1 MDARGTQRLLDP
13 LFTTETMRGIF
24 SDHARVQAMLDFEAA
39 LARAEAR
46 AGIVPTVAATAIGAQ
61 CRAEL
66 FDFEALASG
75 TAKAGSPV
83 IPLIKQLTARVAAS
97 DAEAARHVH
106 WGATTQDAMDTGLVL
121 QLRAAL
127 ASIGTDLERLSVAL
141 AALARAHAGTPL
153 AGRTW
158 LQQGPPVT
166 LGLKAAGFLS
176 AVERHRTRV
185 AELEGGIAT
194 LQFGGAVGTLA
205 ALGPRSGEVATALA
219 DDLRLPLPDIAW
231 HSHRDRIAEVA
242 TTFGLL
248 AGSLGKIARDVA
260 LHSQTE
266 VAELS
271 EPVAEG
277 RGGSSTMPHKQN
289 PVAAAVVLAA
299 AARAPGL
306 VATMLGAMIQ
316 EDERGLGGWHA
327 EWETLPELVGLTAG
341 ALHHLTDTM
350 AGLRVDPARMAAN
363 LEATHGLVFAEA
375 VQMAVAEKAGRA
387 AAQRLL
393 ETACRRAQADGRHL
407 REVLA
412 DDPTVGRHVSPE
424 ELERL
429 FDPRRYIGA
438 ADALVERV
446 LARHTAVRARAPEET
461 PS

>member
-1 MDARGTQRLLDP
+1 MSLLGP
-13 LFTTETMRGIF
+13 LFRWDDVQESF
-24 SDHARVQAMLDFEAA
+24 SDRASLQAMLDFEAA
-39 LARAEAR
+39 LARAEAQ
-46 AGIVPTVAATAIGAQ
+46 AGVIPASAASMIESACAVHRFDVP
-61 CRAEL
+61 
-66 FDFEALASG
+66 ALARE
-75 TAKAGSPV
+75 AANAGNLV
-83 IPLIKQLTARVAAS
+83 IPLIRQLTAHVREQ
-97 DAEAARHVH
+97 DAEAARFVH
-106 WGATTQDAMDTGLVL
+106 WGATSQDAIDTGLVL

-127 ASIGTDLERLSVAL
+127 DVIEGELDRLADAL
-141 AALARAHAGTPL
+141 AALASEYRATPI

-158 LQQGPPVT
+158 MQHAVPT
-166 LGLKAAGFLS
+166 TFGLKAAGWLD
-176 AVERHRTRV
+176 AILRHRERFD
-185 AELEGGIAT
+185 ELRRRALV
-194 LQFGGAVGTLA
+194 LQLGGAVGTLA

-219 DDLRLPLPDIAW
+219 NDLGLPLPDIAW

-266 VAELS
+266 VAELF

-289 PVAAAVVLAA
+289 PVSAAVVLAA
-299 AARAPGL
+299 ATRAPGL

-327 EWETLPELVGLTAG
+327 EWETLPELVCLTAG
-341 ALHHLTDTM
+341 ALHHLTETM

-363 LEATHGLVFAEA
+363 LEATRGLVFAEA

-393 ETACRRAQADGRHL
+393 EAACRRAQAEGRHL
-407 REVLA
+407 RDVLA

-429 FDPRRYIGA
+429 LDPGRYIA
-438 ADALVERV
+438 PADALVERV
-446 LARHTAVRARAPEET
+446 LARHAEARARVRGEGAP
-461 PS
+461 

>member
-1 MDARGTQRLLDP
+1 
-13 LFTTETMRGIF
+13 
-24 SDHARVQAMLDFEAA
+24 
-39 LARAEAR
+39 
-46 AGIVPTVAATAIGAQ
+46 
-61 CRAEL
+61 
-66 FDFEALASG
+66 
-75 TAKAGSPV
+75 
-83 IPLIKQLTARVAAS
+83 
-97 DAEAARHVH
+97 
-106 WGATTQDAMDTGLVL
+106 
-121 QLRAAL
+121 
-127 ASIGTDLERLSVAL
+127 
-141 AALARAHAGTPL
+141 
-153 AGRTW
+153 
-158 LQQGPPVT
+158 
-166 LGLKAAGFLS
+166 
-176 AVERHRTRV
+176 
-185 AELEGGIAT
+185 
-194 LQFGGAVGTLA
+194 
-205 ALGPRSGEVATALA
+205 
-219 DDLRLPLPDIAW
+219 
-231 HSHRDRIAEVA
+231 VA

-289 PVAAAVVLAA
+289 PVSAAVVLAA

-341 ALHHLTDTM
+341 ALHHLTETM
-350 AGLRVDPARMAAN
+350 AGLHVDPARMATN

-407 REVLA
+407 RDVLA
-412 DDPTVGRHVSPE
+412 DDPTVGRHVTPE

-446 LARHTAVRARAPEET
+446 LARHAAARARAPEET
-461 PS
+461 AS

>member
-1 MDARGTQRLLDP
+1 LSLLGP
-13 LFTTETMRGIF
+13 LFRWDDVQESF
-24 SDHARVQAMLDFEAA
+24 SDRASLQAMLDFEAA
-39 LARAEAR
+39 LARAEAQ
-46 AGIVPTVAATAIGAQ
+46 AGVIPASAASMIESACAVH
-61 CRAEL
+61 R
-66 FDFEALASG
+66 FDPAALARD
-75 TAKAGSPV
+75 AANAGNLV
-83 IPLIKQLTARVAAS
+83 IPLIRQLTALVREQ
-97 DAEAARHVH
+97 DAEAARFVH
-106 WGATTQDAMDTGLVL
+106 WGATSQDAIDTGLVL

-127 ASIGTDLERLSVAL
+127 DVIEGELDRLGDAL
-141 AALARAHAGTPL
+141 AALASEHRATPIT
-153 AGRTW
+153 GRTW
-158 LQQGPPVT
+158 MQHAVPT
-166 LGLKAAGFLS
+166 TFGLKAAGWLD
-176 AVERHRTRV
+176 AMLRHRERFD
-185 AELEGGIAT
+185 ELRRRAFV
-194 LQFGGAVGTLA
+194 LQLGGAVGTLA
-205 ALGPRSGEVATALA
+205 ALGPKGGEVAAALA
-219 DDLRLPLPDIAW
+219 ADLRLPLPDIAW
-231 HSHRDRIAEVA
+231 HSHRDRLAEVA

-289 PVAAAVVLAA
+289 PVSAAVVLAA

-327 EWETLPELVGLTAG
+327 EWETLPELVSLTAG
-341 ALHHLTDTM
+341 ALHHLTETM

-363 LEATHGLVFAEA
+363 LEATGGLVFAEA
-375 VQMAVAEKAGRA
+375 VQMAVAEKTGRA

-393 ETACRRAQADGRHL
+393 EAACRRAQAERRHL

-429 FDPRRYIGA
+429 LDPGRYIA
-438 ADALVERV
+438 PADALVERV
-446 LARHTAVRARAPEET
+446 LARHAEVRARARGEDAP
-461 PS
+461 

>member
-1 MDARGTQRLLDP
+1 LSLLGP
-13 LFTTETMRGIF
+13 LFRWDDVQESF
-24 SDHARVQAMLDFEAA
+24 SDRACLQAMLDFEAA
-39 LARAEAR
+39 LARAEAQVGVIP
-46 AGIVPTVAATAIGAQ
+46 ASAASMIESTCAVHRFDGA
-61 CRAEL
+61 
-66 FDFEALASG
+66 ALARES
-75 TAKAGSPV
+75 ANAGNLV
-83 IPLIKQLTARVAAS
+83 IPLIRQLTAQVREQ
-97 DAEAARHVH
+97 DAEAARFVH
-106 WGATTQDAMDTGLVL
+106 WGATSQDAIDTGLVL

-127 ASIGTDLERLSVAL
+127 DVIEGELDRLADAL
-141 AALARAHAGTPL
+141 AALASEHRATPIT
-153 AGRTW
+153 GRTW
-158 LQQGPPVT
+158 MQHAVPT
-166 LGLKAAGFLS
+166 TFGLKAAGWLD
-176 AVERHRTRV
+176 AILRHRERFD
-185 AELEGGIAT
+185 ELRHRALV
-194 LQFGGAVGTLA
+194 LQLGGAVGTLA
-205 ALGPRSGEVATALA
+205 ALGAKAGEVAAALA
-219 DDLRLPLPDIAW
+219 EDLRLPLPDLAW

-248 AGSLGKIARDVA
+248 AGSLGKIARDLA

-341 ALHHLTDTM
+341 ALHHLAETM

-363 LEATHGLVFAEA
+363 LEATRGLVFAEA
-375 VQMAVAEKAGRA
+375 VQMALAEKAGRA

-393 ETACRRAQADGRHL
+393 EAACRRSQAEGRHL

-412 DDPTVGRHVSPE
+412 DDPTVGRHVTPE

-429 FDPRRYIGA
+429 LDPHRYIGA

-446 LARHTAVRARAPEET
+446 LARHAAVRAKARGEAHP
-461 PS
+461 